1 MATNAG
7 DVLGGAALWEF
18 DDNGTSKA
26 YDDAVQG
33 ELDVSNLL
41 DLSFPELLDSGLQFV
56 FLKRWDAAIVLA

>member
-1 MATNAG
+1 MGRFSHSRA
-7 DVLGGAALWEF
+7 EF
-18 DDNGTSKA
+18 DRLIGPL
-26 YDDAVQG
+26 AVQG